1 MNRSPANILDRPIGG
16 RGSRSSPEVSASAF
30 AYVYS
35 ELVQYHQNRV
45 DSISELERRLESSGY
60 GVGLKVLEL
69 LAYRSREF
77 KRETRLMNVLQ
88 FVSSQCWKALF
99 HKPADSLERSIDHAD
114 EYMIVDYTPITST
127 YIRVGSDMGSLS
139 VDAYISGII
148 AGILAG
154 AGFPARVTAHSVAL
168 EEVEKTDQAQRE
180 QAAFFGTTRGGTVRD
195 GSSVRGAV
203 SDAVGSAVM
212 GMGSERGG
220 PAGNTMSIAAAA
232 AAVPLPPIPARTEK
246 AVFLV
251 KFSPEVLTRDA
262 AMDR

>member
-1 MNRSPANILDRPIGG
+1 
-16 RGSRSSPEVSASAF
+16 
-30 AYVYS
+30 
-35 ELVQYHQNRV
+35 
-45 DSISELERRLESSGY
+45 
-60 GVGLKVLEL
+60 
-69 LAYRSREF
+69 
-77 KRETRLMNVLQ
+77 MNVLQ
-88 FVSSQCWKALF
+88 FVSSNCWKALF

-168 EEVEKTDQAQRE
+168 EEVEKEGQAQRE
-180 QAAFFGTTRGGTVRD
+180 QQAFFSNKSTSVRD
-195 GSSVRGAV
+195 SSTGGVRGAV

-220 PAGNTMSIAAAA
+220 PAGSTMSMAALAA
-232 AAVPLPPIPARTEK
+232 SVPLPPIPARTEK

>member
-1 MNRSPANILDRPIGG
+1 MSRSPVNILDRPLGG
-16 RGSRSSPEVSASAF
+16 RSSRSSSAEVSLSAF

-60 GVGLKVLEL
+60 VVGLKVLEL
-69 LAYRSREF
+69 LAYRSREY

-88 FVSSQCWKALF
+88 FVSTQCWKALF
-99 HKPADSLERSIDHAD
+99 NKPADSLERSIDHAD

-127 YIRVGSDMGSLS
+127 YIRVSSDLGGLS

-148 AGILAG
+148 AGILQG
-154 AGFPARVTAHSVAL
+154 AGFPARVTAHSVTL
-168 EEVEKTDQAQRE
+168 EEAEKQDQMQKEQQQR
-180 QAAFFGTTRGGTVRD
+180 AAMSSA
-195 GSSVRGAV
+195 SSVRGAV
-203 SDAVGSAVM
+203 SDAVGNAVM
-212 GMGSERGG
+212 GMGSERGTTIG
-220 PAGNTMSIAAAA
+220 EARSPISISISSSLPV
-232 AAVPLPPIPARTEK
+232 VPPRTEK

-262 AMDR
+262 AMDK

>member
-1 MNRSPANILDRPIGG
+1 
-16 RGSRSSPEVSASAF
+16 
-30 AYVYS
+30 
-35 ELVQYHQNRV
+35 
-45 DSISELERRLESSGY
+45 
-60 GVGLKVLEL
+60 
-69 LAYRSREF
+69 
-77 KRETRLMNVLQ
+77 MNVLQ

-154 AGFPARVTAHSVAL
+154 AGFPARVTAHSVAM
-168 EEVEKTDQAQRE
+168 EEVEKADQHARE
-180 QAAFFGTTRGGTVRD
+180 QAAFFSSSRGTNARD

-220 PAGNTMSIAAAA
+220 PASNTMSIAAAA

>member
-1 MNRSPANILDRPIGG
+1 MNRSAPNLLDRPIGA

-45 DSISELERRLESSGY
+45 NSISELERRLESSGY

-99 HKPADSLERSIDHAD
+99 HKAADSLERSIDHAD

-168 EEVEKTDQAQRE
+168 EEVEKTNQQERE
-180 QAAFFGTTRGGTVRD
+180 QQAFFSTRGTSVRD
-195 GSSVRGAV
+195 GGSVRGAV

-220 PAGNTMSIAAAA
+220 PASSTMSIAAAA